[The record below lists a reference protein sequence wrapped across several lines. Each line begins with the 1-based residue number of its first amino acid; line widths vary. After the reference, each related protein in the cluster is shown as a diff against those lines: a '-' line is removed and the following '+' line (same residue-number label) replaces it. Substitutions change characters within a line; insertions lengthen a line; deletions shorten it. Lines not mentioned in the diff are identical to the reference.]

1 MSPTSVADVITR
13 MRAIGAHLPAGD
25 GAGVFNGVYLRV
37 TEMMLDRLTTGG
49 LFHDDA
55 FVTDLDVRFASYWFD
70 AYDAGGDKPKAWA
83 PLFAADAPR
92 HTAHSIR
99 ACRHECTYRARPAA
113 RSDRYLRGT
122 RVRAGQPRCSRGL
135 RKNQ

>member
-13 MRAIGAHLPAGD
+13 MRASGAHLPAGD

-55 FVTDLDVRFASYWFD
+55 FVTDLDVRFASY
-70 AYDAGGDKPKAWA
+70 
-83 PLFAADAPR
+83 
-92 HTAHSIR
+92 
-99 ACRHECTYRARPAA
+99 
-113 RSDRYLRGT
+113 
-122 RVRAGQPRCSRGL
+122 
-135 RKNQ
+135 